1 MKKSFFVLILASL
14 FLVKPMNGQQNYE
27 ELIDGCG
34 AVIDDKNYNPDQVL
48 IFELNGESDNKIPFT
63 MVKSIYDLDVISRY
77 HIKGY
82 NTDLQKEMFKESDEY
97 KELEKTLKE
106 ERELI
111 KNTTFYYIH
120 KLNSNYN
127 LEKAGFAYDI
137 ELYEGSYKEFPGF
150 INHGTL
156 CVEYATKRFPKNKI
170 EVIKR
175 WGGSDYFY
183 NQRVYLQV
191 KDKQTALK
199 IEQAGNNKGVLFL
212 FKIDSVN
219 TAKTWIFNKNFALT
233 KTEGIYIINTQTGEI
248 YCKVL

>member
-27 ELIDGCG
+27 ELIDGCS

-137 ELYEGSYKEFPGF
+137 ELYEGSYKEFPG
-150 INHGTL
+150 
-156 CVEYATKRFPKNKI
+156 
-170 EVIKR
+170 
-175 WGGSDYFY
+175 
-183 NQRVYLQV
+183 
-191 KDKQTALK
+191 
-199 IEQAGNNKGVLFL
+199 
-212 FKIDSVN
+212 
-219 TAKTWIFNKNFALT
+219 
-233 KTEGIYIINTQTGEI
+233 
-248 YCKVL
+248 